1 MFTYIEQSEGEGD
14 MILRQD
20 RKVANLRTWNT
31 LAIFPIALILFLMIS
46 FRAAI
51 SLGSSTV
58 QERRKQCTYTQ
69 HSKPPHHH
77 TELCNFNDTHLTLPF
92 PILLSYTHA
101 TPTTIRP
108 TLTSRFWR
116 LIVVIFTVNIQHI
129 HQHLCHCMDGIR
141 RCIDKSSIQLHWDRS
156 QMSHT
161 RYYCRCNTA
170 LPGITARCVYTPT

>member
-58 QERRKQCTYTQ
+58 QSGE
-69 HSKPPHHH
+69 
-77 TELCNFNDTHLTLPF
+77 
-92 PILLSYTHA
+92 
-101 TPTTIRP
+101 
-108 TLTSRFWR
+108 
-116 LIVVIFTVNIQHI
+116 
-129 HQHLCHCMDGIR
+129 G
-141 RCIDKSSIQLHWDRS
+141 
-156 QMSHT
+156 
-161 RYYCRCNTA
+161 
-170 LPGITARCVYTPT
+170 